1 MPPDFFADGGEMPK
15 NEVSVTVENFQII
28 GDDTLRVDLSFV
40 GTVKQDGKEL
50 TLNHERQTVYVNTK
64 GMPPETAYR
73 WPSLDPRQKG
83 KQ

>member
-1 MPPDFFADGGEMPK
+1 MPAPELHLEGG
-15 NEVSVTVENFQII
+15 SRLSITVEDWQII
-28 GDDTLRVDLSFV
+28 GDNILRVDLSFA
-40 GTVKQDGKEL
+40 GHLGQDGKEL

-73 WPSLDPRQKG
+73 WPHTDPRQKG